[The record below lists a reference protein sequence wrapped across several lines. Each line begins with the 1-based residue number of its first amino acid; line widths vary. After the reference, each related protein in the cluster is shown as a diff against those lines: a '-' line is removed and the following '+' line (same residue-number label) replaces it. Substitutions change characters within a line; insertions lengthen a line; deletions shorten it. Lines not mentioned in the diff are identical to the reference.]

1 MNKAGDGHG
10 RRSGQRWLRW
20 GLALATLL
28 ALVALFTRAD
38 GVPMPAA
45 NEPDLAT
52 LAVPGWRLVAL
63 PGIPAQTGPDMAYSK
78 RWRWEAATPSS
89 GSGVEMTMMVVHAR
103 HTKNFTLEE
112 MSSGVPELKLAGTHE
127 QMMGAGPAEG
137 SVLALGTLDGAASL
151 QTCLVLAK
159 EGGAVADI
167 ATAPL
172 VHAVQAGRER
182 DWRRR
187 AYSLIGLEANVRW
200 ECLLVTIRSEK
211 GTNEQ
216 LTSLWQKMFVALSD
230 P

>member
-1 MNKAGDGHG
+1 MNKAKDGHG
-10 RRSGQRWLRW
+10 HRPGQRRLRW

-103 HTKNFTLEE
+103 HPQHFTLEA
-112 MSSGVPELKLAGTHE
+112 MSSGVPGLKLTGTHE
-127 QMMGAGPAEG
+127 QRMGAGPAEG
-137 SVLALGTLDGAASL
+137 TVLVLGTLDGAASL
-151 QTCLVLAK
+151 QTCLVLTK
-159 EGGAVADI
+159 DGGAVADI
-167 ATAPL
+167 ATTPL
-172 VHAVQAGRER
+172 VHAVQAQGER

-187 AYSLIGLEANVRW
+187 VDALIGLEANVRW

-211 GTNEQ
+211 RTNAQ
-216 LTSLWQKMFVALSD
+216 LTSLWQQVFVALSAR
-230 P
+230 